1 MKYIVTWCPVGEGF
15 ETLTLLNGDETLT
28 VEEIMKRACA
38 AEDVSPEC
46 EYVICSIVRADNV
59 EVIC

>member
-1 MKYIVTWCPVGEGF
+1 MQYVVTWCPTGEGF
-15 ETLTLLNGDETLT
+15 EFLTLLDGDETLT

-38 AEDVSPEC
+38 AEDIDPEC
-46 EYVICSIVRADNV
+46 EYVICSIIRAGSV